1 MKNTTAEKLL
11 NSAERLFAETSY
23 SEVSIR
29 QITEDAGVKLAL
41 VHYHFGSKEE
51 LFRAVIR
58 RRIGTLSSDRIRLL
72 NHYKNINGKRP
83 IPLEKIVESF
93 LAPYLYNTLY
103 GGEGW
108 HYYAINV
115 ARLLSSGSSLGLSVL
130 CDQFDP
136 YAKLFIAELKRTYP
150 TSTVEQIHWGFDF
163 LVGLMC
169 NTFAEVDRI
178 KFLSHDICSIANPE
192 IACQYLYHYSLAGL
206 NAVLTNSK
214 YDYKSAFDII
224 KSFAKID

>member
-11 NSAERLFAETSY
+11 NSAERLFAMTSY

-29 QITEDAGVKLAL
+29 QITDDAGVKLAL

-58 RRIGTLSSDRIRLL
+58 RRIGKLSSDRIHLL
-72 NHYKNINGKRP
+72 NYYKNISGEKP

-115 ARLLSSGSSLGLSVL
+115 ARLLSSGSTLGLSIL
-130 CDQFDP
+130 CNQFDP
-136 YAKLFIAELKRTYP
+136 YAELFIAELKRTSP
-150 TSTVEQIHWGFDF
+150 TSTVEQVHWGFDF

-178 KFLSHDICSIANPE
+178 KFLSKNICSIENTE
-192 IACQYLYHYSLAGL
+192 IACQYLYHYSIAGL
-206 NAVLTNSK
+206 NAVLTQSK
-214 YDYKSAFDII
+214 YDFSSTFNII
-224 KSFAKID
+224 KSFTNTD